1 MNPPLVYCVI
11 LSWNGRRLTVD
22 CVRSVLDMDYP
33 RFSVIVVD
41 NASSDNSVE
50 ALEEAGAAA
59 IASGRLTVIENAEN
73 LGFAGG
79 NNVGLDAAFRNGAD
93 YVLLLNNDT
102 VVDRRLLAELVRET
116 EPRPSVGISGPK
128 IYYHEPP
135 DRIWFAGGEVFLHR
149 GISRH
154 TGIRDVDRGQY
165 DRVRCCDYITGCA
178 MLVRRSVYESIGGLD
193 TAYRLYSEDA
203 DYCMRASR
211 MGFQM
216 LYVPSAKVWHKISA
230 STGGQI
236 NQKKIRLRLESSF
249 LFYRRYARWYHW
261 LTIPFFFGIDTM
273 RILALIVFGKIRNQ

>member
-11 LSWNGRRLTVD
+11 LSWNGRHLTMD

-33 RFSVIVVD
+33 NLKVIVVD
-41 NASSDNSVE
+41 NASSDDTVE
-50 ALEEAGAAA
+50 ALKNGYARD
-59 IASGRLTVIENAEN
+59 IASGRITLMVNAKN

-79 NNVGLDAAFRNGAD
+79 NNVGMEFAFRQGAD

-102 VVDRRLLAELVRET
+102 IVDRHLLAELVRET
-116 EPRPSVGISGPK
+116 EFRPAVGVSGPK

-135 DRIWFAGGEVFLHR
+135 DQIWFAGGEVLLHR

-154 TGIRDVDRGQY
+154 TGIRAMDRGQY

-178 MLVRRSVYESIGGLD
+178 MLVRRSVYESVGGLD

-211 MGFQM
+211 LGFEM
-216 LYVPSAKVWHKISA
+216 LYVPSGKVWHKISA

-236 NQKKIRLRLESSF
+236 NRKKIRLRLQSSF
-249 LFYRRYARWYHW
+249 LFYRRYAKWYHW
-261 LTIPFFFGIDTM
+261 LTIPFFFTFDTM
-273 RILALIVFGKIRNQ
+273 RILALIVFGRIRNP